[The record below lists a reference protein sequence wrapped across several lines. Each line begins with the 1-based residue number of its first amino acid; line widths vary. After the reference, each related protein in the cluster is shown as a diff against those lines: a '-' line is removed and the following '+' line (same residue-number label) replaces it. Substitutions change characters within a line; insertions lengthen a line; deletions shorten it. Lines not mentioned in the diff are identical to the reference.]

1 MVCQGKDDASS
12 ADQPTAFQAA
22 MAWQGEDDVSSDA
35 DQPTPSQAFMAWQG
49 KNDQSLSF
57 PTGSLTGFD
66 AAPFYLSDSTSSS
79 PAANPTSTDAAEMA
93 AFPTASDA
101 ADAFLSSYETGSSGE
116 SDAMAD
122 SDVKDSIGTSQIENP
137 TPSCITLLTYPPADF
152 TLPIYTPADFSYVNE
167 TWLSS
172 PDEMMDTDIE

>member
-1 MVCQGKDDASS
+1 
-12 ADQPTAFQAA
+12 
-22 MAWQGEDDVSSDA
+22 MAWQGD
-35 DQPTPSQAFMAWQG
+35 
-49 KNDQSLSF
+49 NDQSSSF

-93 AFPTASDA
+93 TFPTASDA
-101 ADAFLSSYETGSSGE
+101 VAN
-116 SDAMAD
+116 

-137 TPSCITLLTYPPADF
+137 TPSCITLPTYP
-152 TLPIYTPADFSYVNE
+152 PADFSYVNE